1 MTSIRLPTD
10 IEQKLDA
17 LARTKHKT
25 RSELIRD
32 ALEAYLEQETS
43 QKDSYE
49 LGVPYFGKSGSDETS
64 RSVTYRKRIR
74 EKLRAA
80 KHPG

>member
-1 MTSIRLPTD
+1 MTSIRLPAD

-17 LARTKHKT
+17 LAKTRHKT

-43 QKDSYE
+43 EKDSYE
-49 LGVPYFGKSGSDETS
+49 LGITYFGKSGSGERS
-64 RSVTYRKRIR
+64 RSVTYRNRIR